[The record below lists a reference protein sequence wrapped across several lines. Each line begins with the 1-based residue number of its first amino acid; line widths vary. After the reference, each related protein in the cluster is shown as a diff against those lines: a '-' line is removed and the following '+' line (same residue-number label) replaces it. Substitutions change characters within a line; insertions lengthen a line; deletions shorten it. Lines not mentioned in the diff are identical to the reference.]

1 MDDDNESD
9 DYSYTYSYEDADD
22 DTNSLSSDTPMETE
36 EKTAVVRQARHSNAS
51 RGSIDYGMG
60 DSDGP
65 LINMT
70 STTELHTVL
79 LARVNEFAELF
90 HIRPSVAHVL
100 LRHSRWNKERLCEL
114 YTSDQDKIVKDAGVI
129 CRHALEPDPPTDTQ
143 NNKFPPATVGV
154 MTRNRLSAQK
164 RSCPVCFDDELLP
177 SDMIQMP
184 CGHEFCSDCWECF
197 IATMMKDG
205 HTCIRKTCPQ
215 DGCNELV
222 TEEEV
227 AKISPD
233 LLPRYQSFQL
243 RSFVELNGTSRW
255 CPGPGCE
262 RVAALCTDATSA
274 SSLQFTD
281 CTIIATC
288 DVCTTS
294 FCLKCGE
301 EPHAPLVCKF
311 LSRWHEKCRNESETA
326 NWILANTKACN
337 KCGSRIE
344 KNQGCNHMTCQQ
356 CKHEFCWICMGDWV
370 DHGATTGGYYRCNKY
385 DQEEELGA
393 AGPADQSDAA
403 KAKRELDRYLHY
415 YKRYH
420 AHAEAQK
427 FARKQLKET
436 EERMMRLQETSDNVT
451 WTDVEYLKTA
461 NEQLVECRRVLKYT
475 YCFAYY
481 MPERVA
487 SLTSSGMAA
496 ESIDGTN
503 KSTSIDSNV
512 QAKML
517 KDQFENHQEMLER
530 FTENLSELVEKP
542 LKEIVREAVVNQTRV
557 VNQFMKN
564 ILKYVEDEFD

>member
-1 MDDDNESD
+1 
-9 DYSYTYSYEDADD
+9 
-22 DTNSLSSDTPMETE
+22 
-36 EKTAVVRQARHSNAS
+36 
-51 RGSIDYGMG
+51 
-60 DSDGP
+60 
-65 LINMT
+65 
-70 STTELHTVL
+70 
-79 LARVNEFAELF
+79 
-90 HIRPSVAHVL
+90 
-100 LRHSRWNKERLCEL
+100 
-114 YTSDQDKIVKDAGVI
+114 
-129 CRHALEPDPPTDTQ
+129 
-143 NNKFPPATVGV
+143 
-154 MTRNRLSAQK
+154 
-164 RSCPVCFDDELLP
+164 
-177 SDMIQMP
+177 
-184 CGHEFCSDCWECF
+184 
-197 IATMMKDG
+197 
-205 HTCIRKTCPQ
+205 
-215 DGCNELV
+215 
-222 TEEEV
+222 
-227 AKISPD
+227 
-233 LLPRYQSFQL
+233 
-243 RSFVELNGTSRW
+243 
-255 CPGPGCE
+255 
-262 RVAALCTDATSA
+262 
-274 SSLQFTD
+274 
-281 CTIIATC
+281 
-288 DVCTTS
+288 
-294 FCLKCGE
+294 
-301 EPHAPLVCKF
+301 
-311 LSRWHEKCRNESETA
+311 
-326 NWILANTKACN
+326 
-337 KCGSRIE
+337 
-344 KNQGCNHMTCQQ
+344 
-356 CKHEFCWICMGDWV
+356 MGDWV

-487 SLTSSGMAA
+487 SLTSSGMTT
-496 ESIDGTN
+496 ESVDGIN
-503 KSTSIDSNV
+503 RSTSLDFNV

>member
-1 MDDDNESD
+1 
-9 DYSYTYSYEDADD
+9 
-22 DTNSLSSDTPMETE
+22 
-36 EKTAVVRQARHSNAS
+36 
-51 RGSIDYGMG
+51 
-60 DSDGP
+60 
-65 LINMT
+65 MT

-79 LARVNEFAELF
+79 IARVNEFAELF

-100 LRHSRWNKERLCEL
+100 LRHTRWNKERLCEL
-114 YTSDQDKIVKDAGVI
+114 YTSDPDKTVKDAGVTS
-129 CRHALEPDPPTDTQ
+129 RHTLDPDPPSTDT
-143 NNKFPPATVGV
+143 NNQKCPPATVGV
-154 MTRNRLSAQK
+154 MTRKRLSAQK
-164 RSCPVCFDDELLP
+164 RTCGICFDDELQP
-177 SDMIQMP
+177 SEMIQMP
-184 CGHEFCSDCWECF
+184 CKHEFCIDCWQGF
-197 IATMMKDG
+197 IGTMMKDG

-215 DGCNELV
+215 DRCSELV

-227 AKISPD
+227 AKISPE
-233 LLPRYQSFQL
+233 LLPKYQSFQL

-262 RVAALCTDATSA
+262 RVAALSTDSTCA

-281 CTIIATC
+281 STIIATC

-301 EPHAPLVCKF
+301 EPHAPLVCKY

-356 CKHEFCWICMGDWV
+356 CKHEFCWICMGAWV

-427 FARKQLKET
+427 FAKKQLKET
-436 EERMMRLQETSDNVT
+436 EERMMRLQETTDNVT

-487 SLTSSGMAA
+487 ILTSSGGAA
-496 ESIDGTN
+496 GSGDGSGKN
-503 KSTSIDSNV
+503 AALETSI
-512 QAKML
+512 QARML

-564 ILKYVEDEFD
+564 ILKYVEDEFVKLDD